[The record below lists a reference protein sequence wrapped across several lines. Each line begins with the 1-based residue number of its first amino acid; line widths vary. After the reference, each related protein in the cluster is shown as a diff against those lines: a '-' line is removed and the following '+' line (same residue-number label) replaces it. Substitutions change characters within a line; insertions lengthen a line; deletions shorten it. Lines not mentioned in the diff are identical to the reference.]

1 MVNSKTKVRLSPKL
15 QLGVGRGRVKQN
27 YLKYSGFAF
36 IVLSLLLLGRAIY
49 TITTSHDNAAPAV
62 TEANPSVLGA
72 NDSVNQS
79 ANFKKYTVKKGD
91 TIFNIA
97 QTYHLNWATLATL
110 NNLSSPY
117 TLKIGQELNIPNQ

>member
-1 MVNSKTKVRLSPKL
+1 MGNSKTKVRLSPKL

-36 IVLSLLLLGRAIY
+36 ILISLALLGRAVF
-49 TITTSHDNAAPAV
+49 TIATHHDNAVQNV

-72 NDSVNQS
+72 TDSANQS
-79 ANFKKYTVKKGD
+79 SNLKKYTVKKGD

-110 NNLSSPY
+110 NNLSSPF
-117 TLKIGQELNIPNQ
+117 TLKVGQVLDIPAQ